1 MTRRW
6 LPVRGSWPYIF
17 WPRSHMVE
25 SSSTVQVISIVQSR
39 MKYRMESAPV
49 R

>member
-1 MTRRW
+1 MMRRW
-6 LPVRGSWPYIF
+6 LPVRGSWPSIF
-17 WPRSHMVE
+17 WPRSHMGE
-25 SSSTVQVISIVQSR
+25 SSSFVQGISIVKSR